1 MLKLALNGQK
11 VTNYALFEP
20 IKPIIK
26 GGKHLENRKQQ
37 KLTQNY
43 RKIPL
48 YNI

>member
-26 GGKHLENRKQQ
+26 GGE
-37 KLTQNY
+37 TS
-43 RKIPL
+43 
-48 YNI
+48 